1 MFVSSVRREIP
12 QRIAPSLRQSPY
24 SSPPAC
30 SGITAIR
37 AVLPPE
43 LPVAAVGG
51 ISDKDFGSY
60 VKAGIRV
67 FGLGSSL
74 YKPGMTAGDVAE
86 RAKAAIRAYDLVTQD
101 LPEVMLSRMIRAG
114 SNSDCRASRDNI
126 ADA

>member
-1 MFVSSVRREIP
+1 
-12 QRIAPSLRQSPY
+12 
-24 SSPPAC
+24 
-30 SGITAIR
+30 
-37 AVLPPE
+37 
-43 LPVAAVGG
+43 VGG

-101 LPEVMLSRMIRAG
+101 LA
-114 SNSDCRASRDNI
+114 
-126 ADA
+126 